1 MSVPAVGHDHGT
13 AKALACSE
21 PLRWDLGAPAGS
33 FCLHKSWHGA
43 ASPGH
48 SGFGVLPD
56 LCRYLLRIALT
67 TERHPESPHN
77 VLISLRI

>member
-1 MSVPAVGHDHGT
+1 MSVPAVGRDHGT
-13 AKALACSE
+13 AKALACSV
-21 PLRWDLGAPAGS
+21 PLRCGLVAPAGG
-33 FCLHKSWHGA
+33 FCLHNSWHGA

-56 LCRYLLRIALT
+56 LCRYLLRIAHA

-77 VLISLRI
+77 ILISLRI